1 MTSYETF
8 SLVLTGTYDL
18 LTFGLLLFVA
28 YESFVKP
35 RQPNIAFNLQRR
47 PRDTDSRVQQRNVAD
62 FVLENRGVAVK
73 NVRITSEPDDL
84 RWGMLRELT
93 SDGEW
98 PMNTSRY
105 FAKAIPSLARNERL
119 VFFWCDL
126 DENAAV
132 ATTPFTITLAF
143 DNPAPH
149 LPWCHKRVQRSFA
162 FNLSVFEN
170 VAWGLTRPFDIH
182 NVAEE
187 LARIRDSL
195 RRDR

>member
-1 MTSYETF
+1 MKTYEIW

-28 YESFVKP
+28 YEAVVRP

-47 PRDTDSRVQQRNVAD
+47 PKDTDSRVQQRNVAD

-98 PMNTSRY
+98 PMTTSRY
-105 FAKAIPSLARNERL
+105 FAQSIPSLTQNEKL
-119 VFFWCDL
+119 VFFWCDM
-126 DENAAV
+126 DENADV
-132 ATTPFTITLAF
+132 ANTPFTITVEF

-149 LPWCHKRVQRSFA
+149 LPWWHKRVQRSFD

-187 LARIRDSL
+187 LARIRENL
-195 RRDR
+195 GRAR